1 MKCRM
6 SFSSL
11 SARGPSLGTA
21 GTFSFTKWYL
31 DCVDADGRSVILYW
45 AALAWRGL
53 ALTWHSVLLHEP
65 GRQAVQ
71 RTSLVRVAAP
81 RRRPG
86 AIAWRAPALGC
97 MVSASPRQE
106 SFAIRLLDGGRGA
119 VDWHCEA
126 PAAETSVEVAGH
138 APIRGPGYAE
148 RLVLTLAPWRLPID
162 ELRWGR
168 WIAADASR
176 SVVWID
182 WRGARPATW
191 IFVDGVPQPPAE
203 VTEEGVCAGD
213 ASLELEARQP
223 LPARSLRDLIGSIAP
238 LRAMVPASLLALRE
252 IKWRS
257 AGTLLAAGKPPLSGW
272 AVHELVSFR

>member
-1 MKCRM
+1 
-6 SFSSL
+6 L
-11 SARGPSLGTA
+11 ARGLSLGTT

-65 GRQAVQ
+65 GRQPLQ

-81 RRRPG
+81 CRCAD
-86 AIAWRAPALGC
+86 AIAWRCPALGC
-97 MVSASPRQE
+97 EISAVSRQGP
-106 SFAIRLLDGGRGA
+106 FAVRLLDGARGA
-119 VDWHCEA
+119 VDWTCEA
-126 PAAETSVEVAGH
+126 PAAAVSVEVTGH

-191 IFVDGVPQPPAE
+191 IFVDGVRQPPAG
-203 VTEEGVCAGD
+203 VTEEGFVAGD
-213 ASLELEARQP
+213 TALRLDARQA
-223 LPARSLRDLIGSIAP
+223 LPTRSLRDLIGSIAP
-238 LRAMVPASLLALRE
+238 LKATLPASLLALRE
-252 IKWRS
+252 TKWRS
-257 AGTLLAAGKPPLSGW
+257 AGTLLAAGGAPLSGW
-272 AVHELVSFR
+272 AIHELVSFR

>member
-1 MKCRM
+1 M
-6 SFSSL
+6 
-11 SARGPSLGTA
+11 GTA

-45 AALAWRGL
+45 AALAWHGL

-65 GRQAVQ
+65 DRQPLQ

-81 RRRPG
+81 RRRSG

-97 MVSASPRQE
+97 EVNAAPRQE
-106 SFAIRLLDGGRGA
+106 SFAVRLLDGERGA

-126 PAAETSVEVAGH
+126 PAAETSVEVTGH

-168 WIAADASR
+168 WVAADASR

-191 IFVDGVPQPPAE
+191 IFVDGVRQPPGE
-203 VTEEGVCAGD
+203 VTEAGVATGGTSVQLD
-213 ASLELEARQP
+213 ARKP
-223 LPARSLRDLIGSIAP
+223 LPARSLRELIGSIPP
-238 LRAMVPASLLALRE
+238 LRSTMPASLLALRE
-252 IKWRS
+252 TKWRS
-257 AGTLLAAGKPPLSGW
+257 AGTLLEAEREPLSGW
-272 AVHELVSFR
+272 AIHELVSFR